1 MGLPDAVALGWC
13 ISLGLL
19 YVVGMPVFELSGSE
33 APLIYIV
40 GVIIFL
46 PIILSYAERASYAPR
61 SGSPYEIARSSG
73 SVPMV
78 FATGWLI
85 LGGYICVG
93 GLLTYAVVTRLSV
106 GLQLFFNVT
115 LEDYWLVMAVI
126 GLSFINSVVA
136 LQGGWRR
143 RTILV
148 WAAFLMLLGLLA
160 WSYFHHPSSVIQELP
175 EREPFR
181 HWLSEVALLAA
192 GLWYIDLVLQHRE
205 QLKRPNRIVLR
216 TFLIVWITGN
226 LVASAASLLVFR
238 YPGSQWKN
246 WMGKLSWF
254 ENRIEVLILLSG
266 IVVCWIG
273 LSRVLASGVQLTNVM
288 SRDGFLPQWLET
300 VRARLKGPFLPLTFF
315 SVVIGWVAIKGP
327 VILVVGAAAL
337 TFLWTTVIV
346 ITPHARRSA
355 KDLPK
360 TRKSKLPLHPLFP
373 WLAVGTALF
382 FSWILPRSSLVTALG
397 WVFLG
402 TIYFVAYARRGS
414 IAAQQRDFMAG
425 AEDARPPKDI
435 YRVLVNI
442 AYDSTAPTLIK
453 VGAGMARAQNGELL
467 ILRVLHLDEHVPMY
481 EIREIA
487 EWEWLRLE
495 RLVQRAGELG
505 VPVKLLTRVA
515 PSTAA
520 GILSTA
526 REHGAGFILVDWPDP
541 SAETDHEAFAELVF
555 ETTSRPVGI
564 LRGTLSERFNTV
576 LVAGDEGPNLSAA
589 LEAGQALTG
598 SDDGKIELLTIIRPS
613 ASAKSSSKPGNDDPK
628 EAGLTSGVE
637 HRVVEAANIKEA
649 IVAESDEYDILIM
662 GASVDSLLNQAVLKG
677 LPAEIAE
684 ARSLPTMVVKR
695 AEAHRQF
702 WMQRAWGMMSNLLP
716 TLNIR
721 QRAEVFVEM
730 RRSARATVD
739 FYAMMCLASGIA
751 MLGLAL
757 NSGAVII
764 GAMLVAPLMSPMV
777 AIAHGIV
784 RGSLVMIRQGV
795 DSTLKGIGVAIAVGT
810 GITLIIPDFQA
821 TSEIM
826 ARTEPSVIDLLVA
839 LASGAAG
846 AYALSRKWVAAALPG
861 VAISAALVPPLCVVG
876 YGLASSEFPVAGG
889 ALLLFMTNLSAI
901 VLVSVIVFLLV
912 GFRPMRTER
921 GRVVTRSIL
930 IAIVFIIALSIPLGF
945 KTLSSVKVSK
955 LEEKLET
962 LIHEAEEKDRFRA
975 ENLIIQKHEGAYVI
989 SATMYIYKDLHQGYL
1004 KRIGQHLAQEVGAP
1018 VKISATVVRARLA
1031 ETSSGDQEK
1040 TSP

>member
-1 MGLPDAVALGWC
+1 MKPASTASVSFSRVMGLADATALGWC

-19 YVVGMPVFELSGSE
+19 YVVGLPVFELSGSE

-61 SGSPYEIARSSG
+61 SGSPYEIARSGG

-106 GLQLFFNVT
+106 GLQLFFNVV
-115 LEDYWLVMAVI
+115 LADYWLVMAVI
-126 GLSFINSVVA
+126 GLSFINLVVA

-148 WAAFLMLLGLLA
+148 WAAFLTLLGLLA
-160 WSYFHHPSSVIQELP
+160 WSYFHHPASVIQGLP

-216 TFLIVWITGN
+216 AFLIVWITGN

-238 YPGSQWKN
+238 YPGFQWKN

-254 ENRIEVLILLSG
+254 ENRLEVLILLSG

-288 SRDGFLPQWLET
+288 TRDGFLPQCLET
-300 VRARLKGPFLPLTFF
+300 VRARMKGPFLPLTFF
-315 SVVIGWVAIKGP
+315 SIVIGWVAIKGP

-337 TFLWTTVIV
+337 TFFWTTVIV
-346 ITPHARRSA
+346 MTPHARRSA
-355 KDLPK
+355 KDLPNS
-360 TRKSKLPLHPLFP
+360 RKSKLPLHPLFP

-382 FSWILPRSSLVTALG
+382 FSWILPRSSLVSALG

-402 TIYFVAYARRGS
+402 TIYFIAYARHGS
-414 IAAQQRDFMAG
+414 VAAQKRDFMVG
-425 AEDARPPKDI
+425 AEDTRPPKDI

-467 ILRVLHLDEHVPMY
+467 ILRVLHLDEHLPMY

-495 RLVQRAGELG
+495 RLVQRSGELG
-505 VPVKLLTRVA
+505 VPMKLLTRVA

-526 REHGAGFILVDWPDP
+526 REHGVGFILVDWPDP
-541 SAETDHEAFAELVF
+541 SADRDHEAFAERVF

-564 LRGTLSERFNTV
+564 LRGTLSEWFNTV
-576 LVAGDEGPNLSAA
+576 LVAGDEGPNLPAA
-589 LEAGQALTG
+589 LEAGQAMTG
-598 SDDGKIELLTIIRPS
+598 SDDGKVELLTIIRPS
-613 ASAKSSSKPGNDDPK
+613 GSTKGSSQLEDDAHEK
-628 EAGLTSGVE
+628 AGLPLGVE
-637 HRVVEAANIKEA
+637 QRVIEAAKVKEA

-662 GASVDSLLNQAVLKG
+662 GASVDSLLNQTVIGG

-684 ARSLPTMVVKR
+684 ARRLPTMVVKR
-695 AEAHRQF
+695 AEARRQF
-702 WMQRAWGMMSNLLP
+702 WIQRAWGVMSNLLP

-739 FYAMMCLASGIA
+739 FYAMMCLASSIA

-795 DSTLKGIGVAIAVGT
+795 DSTLKGIGVAIAVST

-826 ARTEPSVIDLLVA
+826 ARTEPSAIDLLVA

-889 ALLLFMTNLSAI
+889 GTSPVHDQFECHCA
-901 VLVSVIVFLLV
+901 
-912 GFRPMRTER
+912 RER
-921 GRVVTRSIL
+921 NCFSFGG
-930 IAIVFIIALSIPLGF
+930 IP
-945 KTLSSVKVSK
+945 S
-955 LEEKLET
+955 
-962 LIHEAEEKDRFRA
+962 HE
-975 ENLIIQKHEGAYVI
+975 N
-989 SATMYIYKDLHQGYL
+989 
-1004 KRIGQHLAQEVGAP
+1004 
-1018 VKISATVVRARLA
+1018 RARA
-1031 ETSSGDQEK
+1031 RGDPLHSYCHCFYHRPEH
-1040 TSP
+1040 SPWI